1 MSEKK
6 HDLELKSDA
15 RTGGQDSSGREHNQ
29 SLLERSLVK
38 SVLWKKRTFASIESG
53 RSGGLLDDDPA
64 EIEQEQQTESD
75 DQRQIR
81 KLLALHV
88 AEMKVARRK
97 SHKQLAALYV
107 REQKLD
113 RLQQKVRRLEADQRK
128 VQKVYQHEM
137 ETKHAEYMD
146 LHDAYAQF
154 QNQSDL
160 LLDELDRENSRLK
173 EDTGFH
179 KVDLELVNSWQTRKP
194 QQV

>member
-1 MSEKK
+1 MSDKK
-6 HDLELKSDA
+6 HDLERKPDA
-15 RTGGQDSSGREHNQ
+15 TSAGQDPSGRERNQ

-38 SVLWKKRTFASIESG
+38 SALWKKRTFASIESA
-53 RSGGLLDDDPA
+53 RSGGLLDAEPA

-88 AEMKVARRK
+88 AEMKVARRE
-97 SHKQLAALYV
+97 SHKQLAALFV

-113 RLQQKVRRLEADQRK
+113 RLRQKVRRLEADQRR
-128 VQKVYQHEM
+128 VQKVHQHEM

-154 QNQSDL
+154 QKQSDL

-179 KVDLELVNSWQTRKP
+179 KVELELVNSWQTRKP
-194 QQV
+194 QPI